1 MGGKNTSEVEYAET
15 TTRRTTWFYLTVV
28 ALTAGCGLVVEIV
41 AGRMIAPY
49 LGMSLY
55 TWTAIIAVVLAG
67 FSIGHWVGGRIA
79 DWPGDKARRM
89 VAVCLLF
96 AGVSAALSLVL
107 IRVISGP
114 VLALALPAV
123 PTILVITGALFFL
136 PSFFVGIPSPVLT
149 KLAIEGNRHAM
160 GRVLGA
166 FYAAGATG
174 SIAGTLAAGFIFI
187 SWLGTIRTM
196 LLVTGIYVSL
206 GLILLYLGSRRAA
219 EPASVASRVLPI
231 AVTLILG
238 TVTFVAG
245 HKVLAFVPAC
255 DAESDYY
262 CIRMADLSRE
272 LGEPARVMVLDNL
285 GHGINLAERPEV
297 LVTPYMEA
305 QNLLANIHTGEHSP
319 SRAFFIGGGAY
330 SLPRAWLATRPGATL
345 TIAEIDPAVTRM
357 ARKLFWLPRD
367 SRLKIH
373 HVDARRVR
381 SSSKS
386 KFDVIIGDAF
396 RDISVPQHLVTREFF
411 ALVRKR
417 LADGG
422 IYLMNVVDS
431 DTRPRLALSVANT
444 LRTSFAT
451 VEVWRSNQTGER
463 ATFVIA
469 AMTKPTPASRLLSRV
484 EPGLEWHRIDANRI
498 RLLDARL
505 DPILLTDDY
514 APVDRLIGVE

>member
-1 MGGKNTSEVEYAET
+1 MGGRNTSEVQHAET
-15 TTRRTTWFYLTVV
+15 STHRTTWFYLIVV
-28 ALTAGCGLVVEIV
+28 ALSAGCGLVVEIV

-89 VAVCLLF
+89 VAACLLL

-107 IRVISGP
+107 IRVITGP
-114 VLALALPAV
+114 VLALALPPV

-149 KLAIEGNRHAM
+149 KLAIEDNRNRM

-174 SIAGTLAAGFIFI
+174 SIAGTLAAGFVFI

-196 LLVTGIYVSL
+196 LLVTAIYISL
-206 GLILLYLGSRRAA
+206 GAILLYFGSRRGA
-219 EPASVASRVLPI
+219 EPERVASRLLPI

-238 TVTFVAG
+238 TVTFVSG
-245 HKVLAFVPAC
+245 HKVKAFVPAC

-262 CIRMADLSRE
+262 CIRVVDLSSE
-272 LGEPARVMVLDNL
+272 MGEPARVMVLDHL

-297 LVTPYMEA
+297 LVTPYVEA
-305 QNLLANIHTGEHSP
+305 QHLLAQIHTGAHSP
-319 SRAFFIGGGAY
+319 IRAFFIGGGAY
-330 SLPRAWLATRPGATL
+330 SLPRAWLATRPGAKL

-357 ARKLFWLPRD
+357 AHKSFWVPRD

-373 HVDARRVR
+373 HADARRVL
-381 SSSKS
+381 SSSS
-386 KFDVIIGDAF
+386 LKFDVIVGDAF
-396 RDISVPQHLVTREFF
+396 HDIAVPQHLVTREFF
-411 ALVRKR
+411 VLVRKR

-431 DTRPRLALSVANT
+431 DTAPRLALSIAKT

-451 VEVWRSNQTGER
+451 VEVWRSSQTGER

-469 AMTKPTPASRLLSRV
+469 AMTKPTPSARLRSRV
-484 EPGLEWHRIDANRI
+484 EPGLEWRRIDANRM
-498 RLLDARL
+498 RVLDARL
-505 DPILLTDDY
+505 EPIILSDDY